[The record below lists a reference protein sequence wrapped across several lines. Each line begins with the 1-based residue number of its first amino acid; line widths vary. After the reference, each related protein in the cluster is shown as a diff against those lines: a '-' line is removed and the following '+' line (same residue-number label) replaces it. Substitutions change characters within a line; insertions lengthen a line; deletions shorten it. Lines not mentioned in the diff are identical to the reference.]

1 MQFALF
7 LIALLGHAFLWIGVV
22 NRLHSTA
29 IPRRLEVAL
38 SLICLAFIGL
48 IPIVAIW
55 WWFLVGKDIL
65 GQINWQTALKTGWI
79 VFFLYVLFCWLAAA
93 ATFIRWICFRCL
105 RRPPELL
112 RFHRRRRMTIAPAAA
127 ALTAEEHAH
136 HMAVH
141 LPGNEILQL
150 DLTERA
156 FEVPRLPKVLD
167 GLAIVHMSDLHFT
180 GMVGKAY
187 FREVVRISN
196 ELKPDLVAITG
207 DLVDKAECIS
217 WIPDTLGQ
225 LTSRYGVY
233 YILGNHDLRVDEIQ
247 LRRILTDSG
256 LLDLGGRWI
265 SIEVRGE
272 PIIIAGNE
280 APWYIPAADL
290 DNCPPHTPDCNYLR
304 ILLSHSPDQLNW
316 ARARDVDLML
326 SGHTHGGQIRV
337 PLIGPIFTPSAFG
350 VKYDYGLFNAPP
362 TILHVTRGISGKQPL
377 RWNCPPEIALL
388 TLHAPSGE
396 RPGERPL

>member
-7 LIALLGHAFLWIGVV
+7 LIALLGHVCLWIGVL
-22 NRLHSTA
+22 NRIHSTA
-29 IPRRLEVAL
+29 IPRRLLYVL
-38 SLICLAFIGL
+38 SFSCLSIIGL
-48 IPIVAIW
+48 VPIGSVW
-55 WWFLVGKDIL
+55 WWFVEGKDIL
-65 GQINWQTALKTGWI
+65 GQVNWHTTLKPGWF
-79 VFFLYVLFCWLAAA
+79 VFFLYVVFCWLVAA
-93 ATFIRWICFRCL
+93 ATFVRWICFRWL

-112 RFHRRRRMTIAPAAA
+112 RFHRQRRMNIAPSLA

-136 HMAVH
+136 HMSVH

-156 FEVPRLPKVLD
+156 FEVPRLPRVLD

-180 GMVGKAY
+180 GLVGKAY

-196 ELKPDLVAITG
+196 ELKPDLVAISG
-207 DLVDKAECIS
+207 DLVDNAECIS

-233 YILGNHDLRVDEIQ
+233 VILGNHDLSVDEIQ
-247 LRRILTDSG
+247 LRQTLADSG
-256 LLDLGGRWI
+256 LIDLGRRWI
-265 SIEVRGE
+265 RIDVRGE
-272 PIIIAGNE
+272 SIIIAGNE
-280 APWYIPAADL
+280 LPWYVPAADL
-290 DNCPPHTPDCNYLR
+290 ENCPPHTRDYYQLR

-316 ARARDVDLML
+316 ARAHDIDLML
-326 SGHTHGGQIRV
+326 SGHTHGGQIRI
-337 PLIGPIFTPSAFG
+337 PLIGPIFSPSASG

-362 TILHVTRGISGKQPL
+362 TILHVTRGISGRQPL

-388 TLHAPSGE
+388 TLHAPPE
-396 RPGERPL
+396 NRRL